1 MPPLYVQYKYT
12 NYMESAIYTLQHVHV
27 AYAGM
32 VILGVTEVN
41 LGSFLKVNSTPVPVT
56 FALSMCTTIEP
67 VEGRDEMLPV

>member
-1 MPPLYVQYKYT
+1 MDQ
-12 NYMESAIYTLQHVHV
+12 ESAMYTLQHVHV

-41 LGSFLKVNSTPVPVT
+41 VGSFLKVNSTPVPVM
-56 FALSMCTTIEP
+56 FALSMCTTTEP